1 MTKLKRLLLVIAL
14 GPLTLMGLSAH
25 AQANAKGNDLSGD
38 WKGTCTKVGT
48 GSTWDVEIVIRDD
61 DTYTWTSTFRPGTS
75 GNPKGW
81 TAGGPGRVDR
91 TSGQLTDSNQ
101 KTGSPY
107 SVDGNHM
114 HVDTRNGMSQCS
126 LTR

>member
-38 WKGTCTKVGT
+38 WKGTCTKLT
-48 GSTWDVEIVIRDD
+48 GATWDVEIVIRDD
-61 DTYTWTSTFRPGTS
+61 DTYNWTSSYPDGS
-75 GNPKGW
+75 

-101 KTGSPY
+101 TTGSPY
-107 SVDGNHM
+107 SVD
-114 HVDTRNGMSQCS
+114 
-126 LTR
+126 

>member
-14 GPLTLMGLSAH
+14 GPLTLMGLSVH
-25 AQANAKGNDLSGD
+25 AQANAKDNDLSGD
-38 WKGTCTKVGT
+38 WKGTCMKLT
-48 GSTWDVEIVIRDD
+48 GATWDVEIVIRDD
-61 DTYTWTSTFRPGTS
+61 DTYTWTSTFPGTS
-75 GNPKGW
+75 DDPKGW
-81 TAGGPGRVDR
+81 TASSTGRVDR
-91 TSGQLTDSNQ
+91 TSGQLTDSNE

-114 HVDTRNGMSQCS
+114 HVDTRNGLSQCS

>member
-38 WKGTCTKVGT
+38 WKGTCTKIG
-48 GSTWDVEIVIRDD
+48 GATWDLDMVIRDD
-61 DTYTWTSTFRPGTS
+61 DTYNYTVSYTDGS
-75 GNPKGW
+75 
-81 TAGGPGRVDR
+81 TAGGSGRVDR
-91 TSGQLTDSNQ
+91 TSGQLIDSSNG
-101 KTGSPY
+101 TGSPY

-114 HVDTRNGMSQCS
+114 HTDARNGLSQCS